1 LTFFPKKCYGNKS
14 GWNKRSDP
22 IYHLPYFLEKAD
34 NSVTIT
40 ASEIGLY
47 SAALFLLFLTPGPV
61 WVAMLARG
69 FKGGFS
75 GAWPL
80 ALGVAFGDFAWA
92 VAALLTLN
100 QVASFYADLVFWL
113 KYVAVFVFFAM
124 GVSLLLSK
132 IEAINLPN
140 QLTRPGM
147 LAGLFAGIL
156 IILGNPK
163 AILFYIGILPGF
175 FTVAALQPIDIA
187 VIGGL
192 SALVPFLGNLV
203 LALMFDHVSKMLN
216 SPILHQRINRITGV
230 VLIFVGGL
238 IFISR

>member
-1 LTFFPKKCYGNKS
+1 M
-14 GWNKRSDP
+14 
-22 IYHLPYFLEKAD
+22 
-34 NSVTIT
+34 TIT

-61 WVAMLARG
+61 WVAMFARG
-69 FKGGFS
+69 LKGGFV

-92 VAALLTLN
+92 VAALLTLD
-100 QVASFYADLVFWL
+100 QVASFHADLVFWM

-124 GVSLLLSK
+124 GVSLLRSG
-132 IEAINLPN
+132 IETIVLPY
-140 QLTRPGM
+140 QITRPGM
-147 LAGLFAGIL
+147 LAGLFAGIFV
-156 IILGNPK
+156 ILGNPK
-163 AILFYIGILPGF
+163 AILFYMGILPGF

-203 LALMFDHVSKMLN
+203 LALMFDHMSKMLN
-216 SPILHQRINRITGV
+216 SPILRKRINRITGV
-230 VLIFVGGL
+230 VLICVGGF
-238 IFISR
+238 IFIS

>member
-1 LTFFPKKCYGNKS
+1 
-14 GWNKRSDP
+14 
-22 IYHLPYFLEKAD
+22 
-34 NSVTIT
+34 VTIT

-47 SAALFLLFLTPGPV
+47 GAALFLLFLTPGPV

-69 FKGGFS
+69 LKGGFA

-80 ALGVAFGDFAWA
+80 ALGVAFGDVAWA
-92 VAALLTLN
+92 IAALLTLN
-100 QVASFYADLVFWL
+100 QMASFHTD
-113 KYVAVFVFFAM
+113 
-124 GVSLLLSK
+124 K
-132 IEAINLPN
+132 IETINLPN

-156 IILGNPK
+156 VILGNPK

-192 SALVPFLGNLV
+192 SALVPFLGNLA

-216 SPILHQRINRITGV
+216 SPVLRQRINRITGV
-230 VLIFVGGL
+230 VLICVGGL
-238 IFISR
+238 IFIS

>member
-1 LTFFPKKCYGNKS
+1 MSL
-14 GWNKRSDP
+14 
-22 IYHLPYFLEKAD
+22 
-34 NSVTIT
+34 T

-47 SAALFLLFLTPGPV
+47 AAALFLLFLTPGPV

-69 FKGGFS
+69 LKGGFA

-80 ALGVAFGDFAWA
+80 ALGVAFGDVAWA

-100 QVASFYADLVFWL
+100 QMASFHTDLVFWL
-113 KYVAVFVFFAM
+113 KYVAVFVFVAI
-124 GVSLLLSK
+124 GVSLLRSK
-132 IEAINLPN
+132 IETITLPN
-140 QLTRPGM
+140 QLTRLGM
-147 LAGLFAGIL
+147 LAGLFAGI
-156 IILGNPK
+156 IVILGNPK

-175 FTVAALQPIDIA
+175 FTVATLQPIDIA

-216 SPILHQRINRITGV
+216 SLALRRRINRITGV
-230 VLIFVGGL
+230 VLICVGGL
-238 IFISR
+238 IFIS

>member
-1 LTFFPKKCYGNKS
+1 M
-14 GWNKRSDP
+14 
-22 IYHLPYFLEKAD
+22 
-34 NSVTIT
+34 TIT
-40 ASEIGLY
+40 ASGIGLY
-47 SAALFLLFLTPGPV
+47 IAALFLLFLTPGPV
-61 WVAMLARG
+61 WVVMLARG
-69 FKGGFS
+69 LKDGFA

-92 VAALLTLN
+92 VAALLTLS
-100 QVASFYADLVFWL
+100 QAASFQADLIFWL

-124 GVSLLLSK
+124 GVHLLRLK
-132 IEAINLPN
+132 IETINLPN

-147 LAGLFAGIL
+147 LAGLL
-156 IILGNPK
+156 VILGNPK

-192 SALVPFLGNLV
+192 SAWVPFLGNLA

-216 SPILHQRINRITGV
+216 SPVLRQRINRITGV
-230 VLIFVGGL
+230 VLICVGGL
-238 IFISR
+238 IFIS

>member
-1 LTFFPKKCYGNKS
+1 M
-14 GWNKRSDP
+14 
-22 IYHLPYFLEKAD
+22 
-34 NSVTIT
+34 TIT

-92 VAALLTLN
+92 VAALLTLD
-100 QVASFYADLVFWL
+100 QVASFHADLVFWM

-124 GVSLLLSK
+124 GVSLLRSG
-132 IEAINLPN
+132 IETIVLPY
-140 QLTRPGM
+140 QITRPGM
-147 LAGLFAGIL
+147 LAGLFAGIFV
-156 IILGNPK
+156 ILGNPK
-163 AILFYIGILPGF
+163 AILFYMGILPGF

-203 LALMFDHVSKMLN
+203 LALMFDHMSKMLN
-216 SPILHQRINRITGV
+216 SPILRKRINRITGV
-230 VLIFVGGL
+230 VLICVGGF
-238 IFISR
+238 IFIS

>member
-1 LTFFPKKCYGNKS
+1 M
-14 GWNKRSDP
+14 
-22 IYHLPYFLEKAD
+22 
-34 NSVTIT
+34 TIT
-40 ASEIGLY
+40 VSEIGLY

-92 VAALLTLN
+92 VAALLTLD
-100 QVASFYADLVFWL
+100 QVASFHADLVFWM

-124 GVSLLLSK
+124 GVSLLRSG
-132 IEAINLPN
+132 IETIVLPY
-140 QLTRPGM
+140 QITRPGM
-147 LAGLFAGIL
+147 LAGLFAGIFV
-156 IILGNPK
+156 ILGNPK
-163 AILFYIGILPGF
+163 AILFYMGILPGF

-203 LALMFDHVSKMLN
+203 LALMFDHMSKMLN
-216 SPILHQRINRITGV
+216 SPILRKRINRITGV
-230 VLIFVGGL
+230 VLICVGGF
-238 IFISR
+238 IFIS

>member
-1 LTFFPKKCYGNKS
+1 M
-14 GWNKRSDP
+14 
-22 IYHLPYFLEKAD
+22 
-34 NSVTIT
+34 TIT

-124 GVSLLLSK
+124 GVSLLRSK
-132 IEAINLPN
+132 IEAIKLTN

-156 IILGNPK
+156 VS
-163 AILFYIGILPGF
+163 ILPGF

-230 VLIFVGGL
+230 VLICVGGL